1 MELTIVNVQY
11 DFMRLYLFRVSAKR
25 KFDQQKLFN
34 QMIITAEKVAR
45 EYVRQHKVII
55 ENKLRLNFVLM
66 SILILND
73 SPIEI
78 ERKKVT
84 FTESC

>member
-1 MELTIVNVQY
+1 MLLT
-11 DFMRLYLFRVSAKR
+11 
-25 KFDQQKLFN
+25 
-34 QMIITAEKVAR
+34 
-45 EYVRQHKVII
+45 EYVRQYKVII

-78 ERKKVT
+78 EKKKVT